1 MTCVFSVR
9 RNCKYLYATVS
20 PKKGLTEGVWGGG
33 AELRNE
39 VQQTTVLTRRKTDEL
54 AGNRAVPSV
63 FHLLFS
69 IIPRFFISTYNTDVR
84 FSVPFCSRFPISFF
98 CI

>member
-1 MTCVFSVR
+1 M
-9 RNCKYLYATVS
+9 Y
-20 PKKGLTEGVWGGG
+20 GGGG

-63 FHLLFS
+63 FQLLFS
-69 IIPRFFISTYNTDVR
+69 IISSIFIIIYSTVLMYDFLFLSEVGSRLVFFVFKN
-84 FSVPFCSRFPISFF
+84 
-98 CI
+98 